1 MLARPTPL
9 SRDEFLTRCPRA
21 EDPFEAFL
29 PSQPGFIQDFVIG
42 LYNSEVPVAYS
53 AWSAIWCLAMAIKR
67 EAWVRWFKDDPL
79 FPNFYI
85 ILSGPPSSK
94 KGKAVGRA
102 VRVYKSGIGPVD
114 RPVKGE
120 AERPYEGKISEP
132 WVRAM
137 KTHVPLIMD
146 FSTTRPLKAALS
158 WRGRRGM
165 GTEKGHDVELRDVD
179 GELLHNA
186 DGSIWRYAK
195 TSEIGVVT
203 EELSTF
209 LGKQKY
215 NEGLVP
221 LMLAIYNTDL
231 DKEDRTD
238 AHGII
243 SMRSL
248 CTNWLAGTTA
258 DSFQD
263 AVADTAKGDGFFSR
277 ATIVHQ
283 DRRWQRFFPPPD
295 WPWLPGPDELGTRLA
310 YVAETTLGEHVLTPG
325 ALALAKTWYDAH
337 VESLDAQ
344 VSYAHFWS
352 RKDVQLLKLSLIMK
366 AQRYPEPGDFDIT
379 EDDLRDAIRLLD
391 ATARFAPRIMEPTSA
406 PQRMRDIEKF
416 QRVISKGGAKGVSRA
431 RLQRSTH
438 LPAEDMDVILSELLR
453 YGKVRVVGAD
463 GEREYLSEAPSSK
476 DIYVWVSEIP
486 AKGCEDEPDLPPE
499 DEDAETSPPTPP
511 KRKRRTR

>member
-1 MLARPTPL
+1 MLERPTPL
-9 SRDEFLTRCPRA
+9 SREDFSLRCPRA
-21 EDPFEAFL
+21 LDPFEAFL

-53 AWSAIWCLAMAIKR
+53 AWSAVWCLAMAIKR
-67 EAWVRWFKDDPL
+67 EAWVKWFKDDPL

-114 RPVKGE
+114 RPIKGE
-120 AERPYEGKISEP
+120 AERPYEGKLSEP

-165 GTEKGHDVELRDVD
+165 GTEKGSEVELRDAD
-179 GELLHNA
+179 GELLHNE
-186 DGSIWRYAK
+186 DGSIWKYTK

-238 AHGII
+238 AHGIV

-263 AVADTAKGDGFFSR
+263 AVSDTAKGDGFFSR

-337 VESLDAQ
+337 VESLEAQ
-344 VSYAHFWS
+344 VEYAHFWS
-352 RKDVQLLKLSLIMK
+352 RKDIQLLKLALIMK
-366 AQRYPEPGDFDIT
+366 AQRYPAPGDFDIT
-379 EDDLRDAIRLLD
+379 EDDLADAIRLLD
-391 ATARFAPRIMEPTSA
+391 ATAKFAPRIMEPTSA
-406 PQRMRDIEKF
+406 PQRMRDIKKF
-416 QRVISKGGAKGVSRA
+416 ERILSAGGPEGVSRA

-438 LPAEDMDVILSELLR
+438 LPAGDMDVILSELLR
-453 YGKVRVVGAD
+453 YGKIHVIAE
-463 GEREYLSEAPSSK
+463 GEKREFLSEAPSAK
-476 DIYVWVSEIP
+476 DIYVWAALAVDS
-486 AKGCEDEPDLPPE
+486 LPE
-499 DEDAETSPPTPP
+499 DEEEREPAP
-511 KRKRRTR
+511 KRKRTPTSRGRRK

>member
-1 MLARPTPL
+1 MLPRPTPL
-9 SRDEFLTRCPRA
+9 DKDAFSKRCPRVH
-21 EDPFEAFL
+21 DPFEDFL

-53 AWSAIWCLAMAIKR
+53 AWSAVWCVAMALKR
-67 EAWVRWFKDDPL
+67 EAHVRWFKDDPL

-94 KGKAVGRA
+94 KGKAIGRA
-102 VRVYKSGIGPVD
+102 VRVYKAGIGPID

-120 AERPYEGKISEP
+120 PRAPYSGKITEP
-132 WVRAM
+132 WIRDM
-137 KTHVPLIMD
+137 KTHVPLILD

-158 WRGRRGM
+158 WRGRRNM
-165 GTEKGHDVELRDVD
+165 GTAPGTEVELRDMD
-179 GELLHNA
+179 GELLHNE

-238 AHGII
+238 AHGIV

-248 CTNWLAGTTA
+248 CTNWIAGTTA

-263 AVADTAKGDGFFSR
+263 AVSDTAKGDGFFSR

-295 WPWLPGPDELGTRLA
+295 WPWLPGPDELGERLA
-310 YVAETTLGEHVLTPG
+310 YIAESTLGEHTLTPE
-325 ALALAKTWYDAH
+325 ALTLATAWYKDH
-337 VESLDAQ
+337 VENLEAQ
-344 VSYAHFWS
+344 IEYAHFWS
-352 RKDVQLLKLSLIMK
+352 RKDIQLLKLSLIMK
-366 AQRYPEPGDFDIT
+366 AQRYPAPGDFDIT
-379 EDDLRDAIRLLD
+379 ESDLADAIRLLD

-406 PQRMRDIEKF
+406 PKRMRDVERF
-416 QRVISKGGAKGVSRA
+416 ERVIGKGGPKGVSRA
-431 RLQRSTH
+431 HLQRSTH
-438 LPAEDMDVILSELLR
+438 TPAEDMDIILSELLR
-453 YGKVRVVGAD
+453 YGKIKVTLD
-463 GEREYLSEAPSSK
+463 GEPREFLSDPPSSK
-476 DIYVWVSEIP
+476 EVYIWTAHLSTPNE
-486 AKGCEDEPDLPPE
+486 GEP
-499 DEDAETSPPTPP
+499 
-511 KRKRRTR
+511 